1 MKKEITTNSYEAKKH
16 LIMEC
21 IAIGMSRDAIC
32 NKFAEEWGLSPKTV
46 GNYVSE
52 TVAYMRDEKVKQD
65 LIGMNYARLD
75 AIIGDS
81 MEEGDRKSAIKG
93 IDTQNKMLG
102 AYTEKIE
109 LDGTTDI
116 TLNFE

>member
-1 MKKEITTNSYEAKKH
+1 MKKRKTNTYEAKKH

-21 IAIGMSRDAIC
+21 IAKGMRYTDIL
-32 NKFAEEWGLSPKTV
+32 NKFTKEWELSPSTV
-46 GNYVSE
+46 SNYIFE
-52 TVAYMRDEKVKQD
+52 TTKYMRDEAVKQN
-65 LIGMNYARLD
+65 LISMNLERLD
-75 AIIGDS
+75 SIICESIQD
-81 MEEGDRKSAIKG
+81 GDRKNAIKG

-109 LDGTTDI
+109 VDGTTEI